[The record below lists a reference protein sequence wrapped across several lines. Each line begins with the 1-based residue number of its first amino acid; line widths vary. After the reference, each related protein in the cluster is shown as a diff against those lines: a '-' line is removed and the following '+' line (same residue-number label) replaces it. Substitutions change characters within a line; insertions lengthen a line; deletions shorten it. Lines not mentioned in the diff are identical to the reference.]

1 MSRKEQPNVFSPE
14 GAIDLHVSP
23 EIRSALL
30 EIIDEKPKRL
40 VVDLSRVPY
49 VDSSGIAALILAR
62 QSLDEHGGR
71 FILAGAQEAV
81 QLILATARLDQY
93 FEIFPSVAE
102 AVSAR

>member
-1 MSRKEQPNVFSPE
+1 MARRDQSNVFSPE

-30 EIIDEKPKRL
+30 GLIDEKPKRL
-40 VVDLSRVPY
+40 VVDLTKVPY

-71 FILAGAQEAV
+71 FILAAAQEPV
-81 QLILATARLDQY
+81 RLILATARLDQY
-93 FEIFPSVAE
+93 FEIHPSVDDAL
-102 AVSAR
+102 SAR